1 MLEEE
6 KVKNVVKSLGVLA
19 AYFVVQIIVQM
30 IFMAAGIAYGI
41 RSENGLLEFSMDHLF
56 LMTILSNII
65 MLILLVL
72 FARLRKKSVRVEWG
86 LKQVRAG
93 MYIQSAAAAFMLSF
107 AWTLISYD
115 LRFQMYS
122 KWKGALPFIRKYFPD
137 WDL

>member
-1 MLEEE
+1 M
-6 KVKNVVKSLGVLA
+6 KNVVKSLGVLA

-93 MYIQSAAAAFMLSF
+93 IYIYSLRRHSCFHLHGRLFHMIF
-107 AWTLISYD
+107 
-115 LRFQMYS
+115 RFQMHS

-137 WDL
+137 WEL